1 LALSISKIALIAI
14 LAGGNLFA
22 GSWAGLGD
30 SGGDDAVNDVTSVH
44 HSDLGS
50 IPHEKKDSTHGEKN
64 PARTMIASY
73 YGRELEGQLMANG
86 QPFDAD
92 AYTAAHKTLPF
103 GTKLEV
109 SYGGEPVR
117 VTVTDRGPYV
127 AGRDLDISLA
137 AAQRLGLTGQ
147 AEAPVRVKVL

>member
-1 LALSISKIALIAI
+1 MALSISKIALTLI
-14 LAGGNLFA
+14 LAGSNLFA
-22 GSWAGLGD
+22 VPLAGLDD
-30 SGGDDAVNDVTSVH
+30 SGGEGAVNDVATVH

-50 IPHEKKDSTHGEKN
+50 VPHEEKDSTHVEKD
-64 PARTMIASY
+64 PAITMMASY

-92 AYTAAHKTLPF
+92 AYTAAHKSLPF

-109 SYGGEPVR
+109 SYGGESVR

-127 AGRDLDISLA
+127 AGRDLDLSLA

-147 AEAPVRVKVL
+147 AEAPVRVRVL